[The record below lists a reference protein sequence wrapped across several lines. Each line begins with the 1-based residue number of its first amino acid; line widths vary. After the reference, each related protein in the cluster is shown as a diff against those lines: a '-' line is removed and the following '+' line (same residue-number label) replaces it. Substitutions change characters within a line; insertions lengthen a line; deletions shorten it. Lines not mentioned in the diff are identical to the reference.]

1 MNESPATGDWPA
13 PAGAVPDDCPTVPG
27 YDLLGELGRGGM
39 GVVYRARQ
47 AGAGRLVALKMI
59 RDSAL
64 AGPQERAR
72 FRIEAEAAARMRHPN
87 VVEIYEVGEHAGRPY
102 YAMELV
108 EGGSLDR
115 HLAGRPQPARQ
126 AAGLIRTLADAVQL
140 AHDQNIVHRDLKPA
154 NILLEPGGSGPGAD
168 GSDPTSFPAG
178 RPKIIDFGLAKRL
191 DTQSTAWTQDGAV
204 VGTASY
210 MAPEQAA
217 GRISEIGPAVDVY
230 ALGAVLYELLT
241 GRPPFL
247 AESRDQTLRQVIHDD
262 PVPPSRLRSDVPAD
276 LEAVCLKCLEKEPA
290 RRYPTAGGLADD
302 LGRFLGSKPV
312 TAVAPGAAERLARA
326 AGRDGYRITREIGRG
341 PGSTV
346 YLALSDPLNQPVAV
360 KVFPAGTCTRT
371 EWEARLRGGG
381 LLWAA
386 VAHPHVVPVNRTAW
400 WDGAPA
406 VVTEYVPH
414 GTLSS
419 AIGGRPHPIRPTL
432 QLVAQLG
439 ELVGY
444 LHRQGV
450 VHGNLKPGNVLLAA
464 DGIPRVTDFRLTGG
478 LFLGPLPAEDGEPA
492 GLGYLAPEFVRDPT
506 AEPRPYT
513 DVYGLGVILYEL
525 LTGRPPFDGATAGE
539 VLSQVV
545 SRDPAPPSHLNPEVH
560 PALDGVCLRCLR
572 KNPWSRYPRA
582 YDVVTRMRR
591 LADDAGDRGTPGPRP
606 G

>member
-1 MNESPATGDWPA
+1 MQPVPTPPPRSAALVGVGGTAYTLGQSPGTKSFHNTGPPTGSGAGGRPMNESPATGDWPA

-262 PVPPSRLRSDVPAD
+262 PVPPSRLRSDV
-276 LEAVCLKCLEKEPA
+276 
-290 RRYPTAGGLADD
+290 
-302 LGRFLGSKPV
+302 
-312 TAVAPGAAERLARA
+312 
-326 AGRDGYRITREIGRG
+326 
-341 PGSTV
+341 
-346 YLALSDPLNQPVAV
+346 
-360 KVFPAGTCTRT
+360 
-371 EWEARLRGGG
+371 
-381 LLWAA
+381 
-386 VAHPHVVPVNRTAW
+386 
-400 WDGAPA
+400 
-406 VVTEYVPH
+406 
-414 GTLSS
+414 
-419 AIGGRPHPIRPTL
+419 
-432 QLVAQLG
+432 
-439 ELVGY
+439 
-444 LHRQGV
+444 
-450 VHGNLKPGNVLLAA
+450 
-464 DGIPRVTDFRLTGG
+464 
-478 LFLGPLPAEDGEPA
+478 
-492 GLGYLAPEFVRDPT
+492 
-506 AEPRPYT
+506 
-513 DVYGLGVILYEL
+513 
-525 LTGRPPFDGATAGE
+525 
-539 VLSQVV
+539 
-545 SRDPAPPSHLNPEVH
+545 
-560 PALDGVCLRCLR
+560 
-572 KNPWSRYPRA
+572 
-582 YDVVTRMRR
+582 
-591 LADDAGDRGTPGPRP
+591 
-606 G
+606 